1 MPVTLQALSKK
12 TLRGELSGFLS
23 ITDMITEQKSHIL
36 YGLVA
41 LGLLSLAL
49 LIALFVIKRQNTKLH
64 RHRLELQDKNQE
76 LNKQWEAVREKNA
89 LLEEQQH
96 QLHQLNEQLMDTNFK
111 REGFYSPQTI
121 YNYRSAVKNRA
132 INKDSFETDIAKI
145 CWVIRWLQK
154 NSAGKSSIM
163 KSIESQV
170 TLDNLF

>member
-1 MPVTLQALSKK
+1 M
-12 TLRGELSGFLS
+12 RGC
-23 ITDMITEQKSHIL
+23 K
-36 YGLVA
+36 
-41 LGLLSLAL
+41 
-49 LIALFVIKRQNTKLH
+49 
-64 RHRLELQDKNQE
+64 
-76 LNKQWEAVREKNA
+76 KNA

-96 QLHQLNEQLMDTNFK
+96 QLHQLKEQLMDTNFK

-132 INKDSFETDIAKI
+132 INKDSFEADIAKI